1 MPNSAPTST
10 RSSASWELSTH
21 SAPSPIRAL
30 LVALLLAGAAVA
42 RAADPPIPKPDGFVT
57 DRAGVIGPEVGA
69 RITQLA
75 EALRAKTGAELAVLT
90 VRSTLPLDDF
100 TYAMRVADAWGVG
113 KGGEDTGVLL
123 LVATDDRKIR
133 VLTGY
138 GLEGILP
145 DGLVG
150 AIQDDEMLPSFREGR
165 LDEGIWR
172 GVAAIA
178 GRIATAR
185 GVSLDGLPP
194 PRQRLPQ
201 PERVPLPGWA
211 FVLFILLVC
220 VALWL
225 SSKMPRG
232 RRGGFGGFPG
242 GWSGGGGGFG
252 GMGHG
257 GFGGFGG
264 GRFGGGGAGRSW

>member
-1 MPNSAPTST
+1 
-10 RSSASWELSTH
+10 
-21 SAPSPIRAL
+21 
-30 LVALLLAGAAVA
+30 
-42 RAADPPIPKPDGFVT
+42 
-57 DRAGVIGPEVGA
+57 
-69 RITQLA
+69 
-75 EALRAKTGAELAVLT
+75 VLT
-90 VRSTLPLDDF
+90 VRSTQPLDDF
-100 TYAMRVADAWGVG
+100 AYAMRVAEAWGVG
-113 KGGEDTGVLL
+113 KRGDDSGVLL

-138 GLEGILP
+138 GVEGILP

-165 LDEGIWR
+165 IDEGIWR

-178 GRIATAR
+178 RRIAEAH

-194 PRQRLPQ
+194 PRARMPE
-201 PERVPLPGWA
+201 PERVPMPGWA
-211 FVLFILLVC
+211 FLLFILLVC
-220 VALWL
+220 VALYVG
-225 SSKMPRG
+225 SRMPRG
-232 RRGGFGGFPG
+232 RGGGRYGGFPG

-252 GMGHG
+252 GLGSG